1 MIPCTTFRT
10 YFLACSVL
18 ILGASIAVCQD
29 GAAPPAEPTTLQ
41 PGPACIDSV
50 PACPN
55 PFQSGPGS
63 STFLKGNHNFPN
75 FINWMSNPI
84 QNIDPRAVT
93 ALYPIFESAWF
104 SSVPSMPDG
113 DVQLYGAAATVA
125 LSERLAIGLNQ
136 GGFADMHLS
145 HGQLARIVRNP
156 GFATLPADRRARL
169 IDIGTGG
176 ERHGFLNLGG
186 FAQYT
191 FIQDVP
197 NQFLLTGGLRLEVPC
212 GSHEMFQGY
221 GPAEMSTYL
230 TAGKEF
236 GEFHVLA
243 TVGYQ
248 FPVGPG
254 SDNEQFFNANIHF
267 DRRLFGWLYPLVEFN
282 CIYHTVSVG
291 DHFDLPTRRGFVD
304 FNNFSSTGNSVFVA
318 AGANAV
324 IVPERLEIG
333 AVYSTNIAGQNNV
346 NINTLLVK
354 MTIRY

>member
-1 MIPCTTFRT
+1 MRWQWG
-10 YFLACSVL
+10 LLSVL
-18 ILGASIAVCQD
+18 VLATPAFAQD
-29 GAAPPAEPTTLQ
+29 AMPKLINVGEPATLQ

-50 PACPN
+50 PAGPN
-55 PFQSGPGS
+55 LFLSGPGS
-63 STFLKGNHNFPN
+63 STFLTGNHNFPN
-75 FINWMSNPI
+75 FINWISNPI

-93 ALYPIFESAWF
+93 AIYPIFASAWA
-104 SSVPSMPDG
+104 SSVPALPDG
-113 DVQLYGAAATVA
+113 NFQVYGPPMTVA
-125 LSERLAIGLNQ
+125 LSERLAVGLNQ

-145 HGQLARIVRNP
+145 QGQLARIVSNP
-156 GFATLPADRRARL
+156 GFATLPADRKARL
-169 IDIGTGG
+169 IDIGNGG
-176 ERHGFLNLGG
+176 ERDGFVNIGG

-191 FIQDVP
+191 FIEDVP

-212 GSHEMFQGY
+212 GSHEVFQGY

-230 TAGKEF
+230 TAGKEY
-236 GEFHVLA
+236 GEFHVLG

-254 SDNEQFFNANIHF
+254 SDNEKLFYANIHF

-282 CIYHTVSVG
+282 WQYHSNNIG
-291 DHFDLPTRRGFVD
+291 ASFELPTRRGFVD
-304 FNNFSSTGNSVFVA
+304 LNDFSSTGNSVFVS

-324 IVPERLEIG
+324 IVPERLEFG

-346 NINTLLVK
+346 NINSLLVK